1 MHADLMGDAKKEGH
15 CPAPKD
21 LMGERV
27 HETRVTTVCQ
37 LQFVPAHSP
46 FEKSPSTAKNLVQNK
61 EKQCFFLIYTISGGV
76 DELLELSNLDPRG
89 MVANLHYA

>member
-27 HETRVTTVCQ
+27 HETRVTIVC
-37 LQFVPAHSP
+37 LVTIRAGALHL
-46 FEKSPSTAKNLVQNK
+46 KNQQIWQKILCINK
-61 EKQCFFLIYTISGGV
+61 EKQCF
-76 DELLELSNLDPRG
+76 NLGYEGENIID
-89 MVANLHYA
+89 MMNYIV

>member
-27 HETRVTTVCQ
+27 HETRLVTIRAGA
-37 LQFVPAHSP
+37 LHL
-46 FEKSPSTAKNLVQNK
+46 KNHQIWQKIWCKNK
-61 EKQCFFLIYTISGGV
+61 EKQCFTS
-76 DELLELSNLDPRG
+76 LLVLNL
-89 MVANLHYA
+89 